1 MAWFWLVANCQHPV
15 LCFHRTSGQFS
26 QHGTHMQKDSI
37 DILWVVLCAGLV
49 FNMQIGFL
57 CLEAGLTRTK
67 NAINV
72 ATKNMAD
79 LCIALLLYWLFGFGL
94 MFGTSEGGMIGSG
107 LFMLDLAI
115 DDSWPL
121 AFFLFQAM
129 FCTTAATI
137 VSGAAAE
144 RMRFNA
150 YLIVAML
157 SAGLIYPLF
166 GHWAWGGAL
175 REGQGWLAQRGFID
189 FAGSTVVHGVGGWVA
204 LATIMVIGPRAGR
217 FDSRWL
223 RQSMPGSNLPLAM
236 LGSLLLLFGWFGFN
250 GGSTLSFDARVP
262 GIIVNTVVAGMA
274 GIAVAMFLSSWRYGY
289 TEPVGLL
296 NGMLAGLVAITASAH
311 AVTVGDSLLIGSGG
325 GLVMWLAD
333 RLLVRCAIDDA
344 VGAVPVHLAAGLWG
358 TLAVALFGEP
368 TLLGSELG
376 RLDQLLV
383 QLEGILVCAVW
394 AFGLTYLLLRLIN
407 RYYPLRVGP
416 DEERN
421 GLNVSEHGARTE
433 LVELLDAMA
442 EHQRHGQFQREVEV
456 EPFTEVGQIA
466 EQYNKVIRALQQ
478 AVAKTQS
485 IVRDIRDGIVTYG
498 RDGILTSC
506 NPGAERLFGLPA
518 EQLVGRSFQQL
529 VVDGGSLLPGTD
541 GELKAEMMLRGRGG
555 EVFAAELTAS
565 QGGSAEDSFVCMVRD
580 VTERRRVEEQLFA
593 EKMLAQVT
601 LASIGDGVIT
611 TDQAGRVRYLN
622 PSAQRLTGWQQ
633 SAAQGLVLDE
643 VYRLFDEITGAPL
656 PSAPGLALRRRSD
669 RQERTERAPAILR
682 RPDGSELAVQD
693 ALAPIRDATGVVIG
707 SVLTFRDVT
716 VTRQLARKLTFQA
729 NHDNLTGL
737 INRSAFERRIELL
750 LRDAVGGEH
759 SLCYMDL
766 DQFKVVNDTCGHA
779 AGDELLRQL
788 GQLLKA
794 RVRSN
799 DVLARLGGDEFGIL
813 FVDCPLGQAVRIA
826 EAIRQAVDEFRFSW
840 EGKSFA
846 VGASIG
852 LVAIDEHTK
861 TLGPLLG
868 AADSACYAA
877 KDGGRNRVHIYQADD
892 HQLMERRG
900 EMQWTH
906 RLRRAL
912 DRDHLRLF
920 VQPIVRAAG
929 TDGLQRYEVLV
940 RMQGDDGSIIPP
952 GAFMPAAERYD
963 LAPAVDRWVVGN
975 FLAWIGDLRRHPD
988 APLGHYSINLS
999 ATSLGEESFLE
1010 FVLTTIERHQ
1020 IPPDCLCFEI
1030 TETAAIANL
1039 SRAMTF
1045 MERLKAVGCSF
1056 ALDDFGSGLSSFGY
1070 LKTLPV
1076 DYLKIDGSFVRDI
1089 AHDPIARAMVASIN
1103 SIGHEMGL
1111 QTVAEFV
1118 ESEAI
1123 LECLQSIGVDY
1134 VQGYHLGRPGP
1145 LSDLFGVRMMPR

>member
-1 MAWFWLVANCQHPV
+1 
-15 LCFHRTSGQFS
+15 
-26 QHGTHMQKDSI
+26 MQKTSI

-57 CLEAGLTRTK
+57 CLEAGLTRSK

-79 LCIALLLYWLFGFGL
+79 LCIALLLYWCFGFAL
-94 MFGTSEGGMIGSG
+94 MFGSSDDGWMGSD
-107 LFMLDLAI
+107 LFMVNFAI
-115 DDSWPL
+115 DENWPL

-150 YLIVAML
+150 YLIVAAL
-157 SAGLIYPLF
+157 SAGLIYPFF

-175 REGQGWLAQRGFID
+175 REGQGWLAQQGFVD
-189 FAGSTVVHGVGGWVA
+189 FAGSTVVHGVGGWIA
-204 LATIMVIGPRAGR
+204 LATVMVIGPRAGR
-217 FDSRWL
+217 FDAKWL

-250 GGSTLSFDARVP
+250 GGSTLTFDVRVP
-262 GIIVNTVVAGMA
+262 GIIVNTLVAGMA
-274 GIAVAMFLSSWRYGY
+274 GIATTMLLSWWRYGY
-289 TEPVGLL
+289 VEPAPLL

-311 AVTVGDSLLIGSGG
+311 AVSIADSLVIGAGG

-333 RLLVRCAIDDA
+333 RLLVHCGIDDA

-358 TLAVALFGEP
+358 TVAVALFGDP
-368 TLLGSELG
+368 ALLGTGLS
-376 RLDQLLV
+376 RFDQLMV
-383 QLEGILVCAVW
+383 QLEGVLVCAVW
-394 AFGLTYLLLRLIN
+394 AFGLTYLLLLLIN
-407 RYYPLRVGP
+407 RCYPMRVDAD
-416 DEERN
+416 DERV

-433 LVELLDAMA
+433 LIELLDAMA
-442 EHQRHGQFQREVEV
+442 EHQRQGGFQREVEV

-466 EQYNKVIRALQQ
+466 EQYNQVIRALQH

-518 EQLVGRSFQQL
+518 EQIVGQPFQHF
-529 VVDGGSLLPGTD
+529 VVDGCASLLPD
-541 GELKAEMMLRGRGG
+541 AKGESKTETMLQGANGEM
-555 EVFAAELTAS
+555 FAVELTAS
-565 QGGSAEDSFVCMVRD
+565 QGAGSEGAFVCMVRD
-580 VTERRRVEEQLFA
+580 ITERRQMEEQLFA

-611 TDQAGRVRYLN
+611 TDRAGRVRYLN
-622 PSAQRLTGWQQ
+622 PSAERLTGWRQA
-633 SAAQGLVLDE
+633 AAQGLVLDE
-643 VYRLFDEITGAPL
+643 VYQLFDETTGARL
-656 PSAPGLALRRRSD
+656 PNAISLGLRRRSD
-669 RQERTERAPAILR
+669 RQERTEREPGLLH
-682 RPDGSELAVQD
+682 RPDGSQLAVQD
-693 ALAPIRDATGVVIG
+693 AIAPIRDADGMVIG
-707 SVLTFRDVT
+707 TVLTFRDVT

-729 NHDNLTGL
+729 NHDKLTGL
-737 INRSAFERRIELL
+737 VNRSAFERRIETL
-750 LRDAVGGEH
+750 LRDYAGGEH
-759 SLCYMDL
+759 ILCYMDL

-788 GQLLKA
+788 GQLLKG
-794 RVRSN
+794 RVRGS

-813 FVDCPLGQAVRIA
+813 FVDCPLKQAVVIA
-826 EAIRQAVDEFRFSW
+826 EAIRHAVDEFRFSW

-852 LVAIDEHTK
+852 LVAIDEHAK
-861 TLGPLLG
+861 TLGPLLS

-892 HQLMERRG
+892 RQLMERRG
-900 EMQWTH
+900 EMQWTQ
-906 RLRRAL
+906 RLRHAL
-912 DRDHLRLF
+912 DGDLLRLF
-920 VQPIVRAAG
+920 VQPIVPAAG
-929 TDGLQRYEVLV
+929 NDGLQRYEVLV
-940 RMQGDDGSIIPP
+940 RMQGEDGSIIPP

-975 FLAWIGDLRRHPD
+975 FLAWVGDLRRRPD
-988 APLGHYSINLS
+988 AVLGHYSINLS
-999 ATSLGEESFLE
+999 ATSLGEESFLD
-1010 FVLTTIERHQ
+1010 FVLSAIERHR
-1020 IPPDCLCFEI
+1020 IPADCLCFEI

-1070 LKTLPV
+1070 LKMLPV

-1089 AHDPIARAMVASIN
+1089 EHDAIARAMVASIN
-1103 SIGHEMGL
+1103 NIGHEMGL

-1118 ESEAI
+1118 ESAAI
-1123 LECLQSIGVDY
+1123 LECLQNIGVDY

-1145 LSDLFGVRMMPR
+1145 LAELSGVRMMPR

>member
-1 MAWFWLVANCQHPV
+1 MP
-15 LCFHRTSGQFS
+15 
-26 QHGTHMQKDSI
+26 KDSI

-57 CLEAGLTRTK
+57 CLEAGLTRSK

-79 LCIALLLYWLFGFGL
+79 LCIALLLYWLFGFAL
-94 MFGTSEGGMIGSG
+94 MFGTSQDGLMGSG
-107 LFMLDLAI
+107 LFMLDFAI
-115 DDSWPL
+115 DDSWPM

-150 YLIVAML
+150 YLIVAAL

-175 REGQGWLAQRGFID
+175 REGQGWLAQQGFVD
-189 FAGSTVVHGVGGWVA
+189 FAGSTVVHGVGGWIA
-204 LATIMVIGPRAGR
+204 LATVMVIGPRAGR
-217 FDSRWL
+217 FDTKWL
-223 RQSMPGSNLPLAM
+223 RQNMPGSNLPLAM
-236 LGSLLLLFGWFGFN
+236 LGGLLLLFGWFGFN
-250 GGSTLSFDARVP
+250 GGSTLSFDGRVP

-274 GIAVAMFLSSWRYGY
+274 GMALSMLLSQWRHGYIAPVA
-289 TEPVGLL
+289 LL

-311 AVTVGDSLLIGSGG
+311 AVGIADSLLIGAGG
-325 GLVMWLAD
+325 GLAMWLSD
-333 RLLVRCAIDDA
+333 RLLVRCGIDDA

-358 TLAVALFGEP
+358 TVAVPLFADP
-368 TLLGSELG
+368 LLLGTGLG
-376 RLDQLLV
+376 RLDQLMV
-383 QLEGILVCAVW
+383 QLQGVLVCAVW
-394 AFGLTYLLLRLIN
+394 AFGVTYLLLRVIN
-407 RYYPLRVGP
+407 RYYPMRVDP
-416 DEERN
+416 DEERV

-433 LVELLDAMA
+433 LIELLDAMA
-442 EHQRHGQFQREVEV
+442 EHQRQGQFQREVEV

-466 EQYNKVIRALQQ
+466 EQYNKVIRALED
-478 AVAKTQS
+478 AVAKTQT

-518 EQLVGRSFQQL
+518 EQIIGQPFQRFVL
-529 VVDGGSLLPGTD
+529 GSNASLLPEAG
-541 GELKAEMMLRGRGG
+541 GEMKAEMMLHGKDG
-555 EVFAAELTAS
+555 ELFAAELTAS
-565 QGGSAEDSFVCMVRD
+565 QGGRPDDAFVCMVRD
-580 VTERRRVEEQLFA
+580 ITERRQVEEQLFA

-611 TDQAGRVRYLN
+611 TDRLGRVRYLN
-622 PSAQRLTGWQQ
+622 PSAERLIGWSQA
-633 SAAQGLVLDE
+633 AAQGLVLDE
-643 VYRLFDEITGAPL
+643 VYQLFDEATGARL
-656 PSAPGLALRRRSD
+656 PNAASLGLRRRSD
-669 RQERTERAPAILR
+669 RQDRTERPPGFLQ
-682 RPDGSELAVQD
+682 RPDGTRLAVQD
-693 ALAPIRDATGVVIG
+693 AVAPIRDAEGVIIG
-707 SVLTFRDVT
+707 AVLTFRDVT
-716 VTRQLARKLTFQA
+716 VTHQLARKLTFQA

-737 INRSAFERRIELL
+737 MNRSAFERRIESL
-750 LRDAVGGEH
+750 LREYSGGENV
-759 SLCYMDL
+759 LCYMDL

-788 GQLLKA
+788 GQLLKG
-794 RVRSN
+794 RVRGS
-799 DVLARLGGDEFGIL
+799 DLLARLGGDEFGIL
-813 FVDCPLGQAVRIA
+813 FNDCSLQQAVRIA
-826 EAIRQAVDEFRFSW
+826 EDIRHAVDEFRFSW
-840 EGKSFA
+840 DGKSFA

-852 LVAIDEHTK
+852 LVAIDEHVK

-877 KDGGRNRVHIYQADD
+877 KDGGRNRVHVYQADD
-892 HQLMERRG
+892 QQLMERRG
-900 EMQWTH
+900 EMQWTQ
-906 RLRRAL
+906 RLRQAL
-912 DRDHLRLF
+912 DGDLLRLF

-929 TDGLQRYEVLV
+929 DDGSQRYEVLV
-940 RMQGDDGSIIPP
+940 RMQGEDGSIIPP

-975 FLAWIGDLRRHPD
+975 FLAWVGDLRRRPG
-988 APLGHYSINLS
+988 ATLGHYSINLS

-1010 FVLTTIERHQ
+1010 FVLSAIERHR
-1020 IPPDCLCFEI
+1020 IPPNCLCFEI

-1045 MERLKAVGCSF
+1045 MKGLKAVGCSF

-1089 AHDPIARAMVASIN
+1089 DQDPIARAMVASIN
-1103 SIGHEMGL
+1103 NIGHEMGL
-1111 QTVAEFV
+1111 STVAEFV
-1118 ESEAI
+1118 ESAAI
-1123 LECLQSIGVDY
+1123 LECLQEIGVDY

-1145 LSDLFGVRMMPR
+1145 LSELSGVRMMPR

>member
-1 MAWFWLVANCQHPV
+1 MH
-15 LCFHRTSGQFS
+15 
-26 QHGTHMQKDSI
+26 KDAI
-37 DILWVVLCAGLV
+37 DILWVVLCAALV

-57 CLEAGLTRTK
+57 CLEAGLTRSK

-79 LCIALLLYWLFGFGL
+79 LCIALLLYWSFGFAL
-94 MFGTSEGGMIGSG
+94 MFGTSHDGVIGSG
-107 LFMLDLAI
+107 LFMLDFAI

-150 YLIVAML
+150 YLIVAAL
-157 SAGLIYPLF
+157 SAGLIYPLY

-175 REGQGWLAQRGFID
+175 REGQGWLAQQGFVD
-189 FAGSTVVHGVGGWVA
+189 FAGSTVVHSVGGWIA
-204 LATIMVIGPRAGR
+204 LATVMVIGPRIGR
-217 FDSRWL
+217 FDAKWL
-223 RQSMPGSNLPLAM
+223 SQSMPGSNLPLAM

-250 GGSTLSFDARVP
+250 GGSMLAFDARVP
-262 GIIVNTVVAGMA
+262 GIIVNTITAGMA
-274 GIAVAMFLSSWRYGY
+274 GIVVVMLLSYWRYGFI
-289 TEPVGLL
+289 EPVALL

-311 AVTVGDSLLIGSGG
+311 AVSIADSLIIGAGG
-325 GLVMWLAD
+325 GLAMWLAD
-333 RLLVRCAIDDA
+333 RLLVRCGIDDA

-358 TLAVALFGEP
+358 TVAVALFGNQA
-368 TLLGSELG
+368 LLGTGLG
-376 RLDQLLV
+376 RFDQLMI

-394 AFGLTYLLLRLIN
+394 AFGLTYVLLRLIN
-407 RYYPLRVGP
+407 RYYPMRVDDD
-416 DEERN
+416 DERV

-433 LVELLDAMA
+433 LIELLDSMA
-442 EHQRHGQFQREVEV
+442 EHQRLGQFDREVEV

-466 EQYNKVIRALQQ
+466 EQYNKVIRALQD

-485 IVRDIRDGIVTYG
+485 IVRDIRDGIVTYSH
-498 RDGILTSC
+498 DGILTSC

-518 EQLVGRSFQQL
+518 EEIVGQPFQRFIIE
-529 VVDGGSLLPGTD
+529 GNGSLLPKTSGD
-541 GELKAEMMLRGRGG
+541 LKAEMMLRGRNGAA
-555 EVFAAELTAS
+555 FPAELTAS
-565 QGGSAEDSFVCMVRD
+565 RGGSTEDAFVCMVRD
-580 VTERRRVEEQLFA
+580 ITERRQVEEQLFA

-611 TDQAGRVRYLN
+611 TDRAGRVRYLN
-622 PSAQRLTGWQQ
+622 PSAERLIGWQQ
-633 SAAQGLVLDE
+633 AAAQGLVLDE
-643 VYRLFDEITGAPL
+643 VYRLFDETTGAPL
-656 PSAPGLALRRRSD
+656 RSAFGPALRRRSD
-669 RQERTERAPAILR
+669 RQERTERAPGILHR
-682 RPDGSELAVQD
+682 RDGSQLAVQD
-693 ALAPIRDATGVVIG
+693 AVAPIRDVNGVIIG
-707 SVLTFRDVT
+707 TVLTFRDVT

-737 INRSAFERRIELL
+737 VNRSAFERRIESL
-750 LRDAVGGEH
+750 LRERTSGEH
-759 SLCYMDL
+759 VLCYMDL

-788 GQLLKA
+788 GQLLKG
-794 RVRSN
+794 RVRGS
-799 DVLARLGGDEFGIL
+799 DMLARLGGDEFGIL
-813 FVDCPLGQAVRIA
+813 FIDCPLKQAMLIA
-826 EAIRQAVDEFRFSW
+826 EAIRHAVDEFRFHW

-852 LVAIDEHTK
+852 LVAIDEHAK

-877 KDGGRNRVHIYQADD
+877 KDGGRNRVHVYQADD
-892 HQLMERRG
+892 QQLMERRG

-906 RLRRAL
+906 RLRQAL
-912 DRDHLRLF
+912 DGDHLRLF
-920 VQPIVRAAG
+920 MQPIFCASG
-929 TDGLQRYEVLV
+929 HDGLLRYEVLV
-940 RMQGDDGSIIPP
+940 RMQGEDGTIIPP

-975 FLAWIGDLRRHPD
+975 FLAWVGDVCRHPD
-988 APLGHYSINLS
+988 RQLGHYSINLS

-1010 FVLTTIERHQ
+1010 FVLSAIERHR
-1020 IPPDCLCFEI
+1020 IPADCLCFEI

-1045 MERLKAVGCSF
+1045 MKRLKAVGCGF

-1089 AHDPIARAMVASIN
+1089 EHDPIARAMVASIN
-1103 SIGHEMGL
+1103 NIGHEMGL
-1111 QTVAEFV
+1111 KTVAEFV
-1118 ESEAI
+1118 ESAEI
-1123 LECLQSIGVDY
+1123 LERLQEIGVDY

-1145 LSDLFGVRMMPR
+1145 LSELSGVRMMPR

>member
-1 MAWFWLVANCQHPV
+1 
-15 LCFHRTSGQFS
+15 
-26 QHGTHMQKDSI
+26 MQKTSI

-57 CLEAGLTRTK
+57 CLEAGLTRSK

-79 LCIALLLYWLFGFGL
+79 LCIALLLYWCFGFAL
-94 MFGTSEGGMIGSG
+94 MFGNSSNGWMGSD
-107 LFMLDLAI
+107 LFMVNFAI

-150 YLIVAML
+150 YLIVAAL
-157 SAGLIYPLF
+157 SAGLIYPFF

-175 REGQGWLAQRGFID
+175 REGQGWLAQQGFVD
-189 FAGSTVVHGVGGWVA
+189 FAGSTVVHGVGGWIA
-204 LATIMVIGPRAGR
+204 LATVMVIGPRAGR
-217 FDSRWL
+217 FDAKWL

-250 GGSTLSFDARVP
+250 GGSTLTFDVRVP
-262 GIIVNTVVAGMA
+262 GIIVNTLAAGMT
-274 GIAVAMFLSSWRYGY
+274 GIAATMLLSWWRYGY
-289 TEPVGLL
+289 VEPAPLL

-311 AVTVGDSLLIGSGG
+311 AVSIADSLVIGAGG
-325 GLVMWLAD
+325 GLIMWLAD
-333 RLLVRCAIDDA
+333 RLLVHCGIDDA

-358 TLAVALFGEP
+358 TIAVALFGDP
-368 TLLGSELG
+368 ALLGTGLS
-376 RLDQLLV
+376 RFDQLMV
-383 QLEGILVCAVW
+383 QLEGMLVCAVW
-394 AFGLTYLLLRLIN
+394 AFGLTYLLLLLIN
-407 RYYPLRVGP
+407 RCYPMRVDP
-416 DEERN
+416 DDERV

-433 LVELLDAMA
+433 LIELLDAMA
-442 EHQRHGQFQREVEV
+442 EHQRQGGFQREVEV

-466 EQYNKVIRALQQ
+466 EQYNQVIRALQH

-518 EQLVGRSFQQL
+518 EQIVGQPFQRF
-529 VVDGGSLLPGTD
+529 VVDGCASLLPD
-541 GELKAEMMLRGRGG
+541 AKGESKTETMLQGANGEM
-555 EVFAAELTAS
+555 FAAELTAS
-565 QGGSAEDSFVCMVRD
+565 QGAGSEGAFVCMVRD
-580 VTERRRVEEQLFA
+580 ITERRQMEEQLFA

-611 TDQAGRVRYLN
+611 TDRAGRVRYLN
-622 PSAQRLTGWQQ
+622 PSAERLTGWRQA
-633 SAAQGLVLDE
+633 AAQGLVLDE
-643 VYRLFDEITGAPL
+643 VYQLFDETTGARL
-656 PSAPGLALRRRSD
+656 PNAISLGLRRRSD
-669 RQERTERAPAILR
+669 HQERTEREPGLLH
-682 RPDGSELAVQD
+682 RPDGSQLAVQD
-693 ALAPIRDATGVVIG
+693 AIAPIRDADGMVIG
-707 SVLTFRDVT
+707 TVLTFRDVT

-729 NHDNLTGL
+729 NHDKLTGL
-737 INRSAFERRIELL
+737 VNRSAFERRIETL
-750 LRDAVGGEH
+750 LRDYAGGEH
-759 SLCYMDL
+759 ILCYMDL

-788 GQLLKA
+788 GQLLKG
-794 RVRSN
+794 RVRGS

-813 FVDCPLGQAVRIA
+813 FVDCPLKQAVVIA
-826 EAIRQAVDEFRFSW
+826 EAIRHAVDEFRFSW

-852 LVAIDEHTK
+852 LVAIDEHAK
-861 TLGPLLG
+861 TLGPLLS

-877 KDGGRNRVHIYQADD
+877 KDGGRNRVHVYQADD
-892 HQLMERRG
+892 RQLMERRG
-900 EMQWTH
+900 EMQWTQ
-906 RLRRAL
+906 RLRHAL
-912 DRDHLRLF
+912 DGDLLRLF
-920 VQPIVRAAG
+920 VQPIVPAAG
-929 TDGLQRYEVLV
+929 NDGLQRYEVLV
-940 RMQGDDGSIIPP
+940 RMQGEDGSIIPP

-975 FLAWIGDLRRHPD
+975 FLAWVGDLRRRPD
-988 APLGHYSINLS
+988 AVLGHYSINLS
-999 ATSLGEESFLE
+999 ATSLGEESFLD
-1010 FVLTTIERHQ
+1010 FVLSAIERHR
-1020 IPPDCLCFEI
+1020 IPADCLCFEI

-1089 AHDPIARAMVASIN
+1089 EHDAIARAMVASIN
-1103 SIGHEMGL
+1103 NIGHEMGL

-1118 ESEAI
+1118 ESAAI
-1123 LECLQSIGVDY
+1123 LECLQNIGVDY

-1145 LSDLFGVRMMPR
+1145 LAELSGVRMMPR

>member
-1 MAWFWLVANCQHPV
+1 MP
-15 LCFHRTSGQFS
+15 
-26 QHGTHMQKDSI
+26 KDSI

-57 CLEAGLTRTK
+57 CLEAGLTRSK

-79 LCIALLLYWLFGFGL
+79 LCIALLLYWSFGFAL
-94 MFGTSEGGMIGSG
+94 MFGNSQNGMLGSD
-107 LFMLDLAI
+107 LFMLDVAI

-150 YLIVAML
+150 YLIIAAL

-175 REGQGWLAQRGFID
+175 REGQGWLAQGGFVD
-189 FAGSTVVHGVGGWVA
+189 FAGSTVVHGVGGWIA
-204 LATIMVIGPRAGR
+204 LATILVIGPRTGR
-217 FDSRWL
+217 FEAKWL
-223 RQSMPGSNLPLAM
+223 RQSMPGSNLPMAM

-250 GGSTLSFDARVP
+250 GGSTMGFDVRVP
-262 GIIVNTVVAGMA
+262 GIVVNTLAAGMA
-274 GIAVAMFLSSWRYGY
+274 GIATMMLVSWRLYGY
-289 TEPVGLL
+289 VEPVPLL

-311 AVTVGDSLLIGSGG
+311 AVTIADSLLIGAGG

-333 RLLVRCAIDDA
+333 RLLVRCGIDDA
-344 VGAVPVHLAAGLWG
+344 IGAVPVHLAAGIWG
-358 TLAVALFGEP
+358 TVAVALFGDP
-368 TLLGSELG
+368 SLLGTGLG
-376 RLDQLLV
+376 RFDQLLV
-383 QLEGILVCAVW
+383 QLKGVLVCAIW
-394 AFGLTYLLLRLIN
+394 AFGLTYLLLRLLN
-407 RYYPLRVGP
+407 RVYPMRV
-416 DEERN
+416 DLDAERI
-421 GLNVSEHGARTE
+421 GLNVSEHGTRTE
-433 LVELLDAMA
+433 LIELLDAMA
-442 EHQRHGQFQREVEV
+442 EHQRLGQFQREVEV

-466 EQYNKVIRALQQ
+466 EQYNKVIRALQH
-478 AVAKTQS
+478 AVAKTHS

-518 EQLVGRSFQQL
+518 EMIVGQPLLRF
-529 VVDGGSLLPGTD
+529 VAGSGSALLPGAG
-541 GELKAEMMLRGRGG
+541 GELKTEMMLRGRGG
-555 EVFAAELTAS
+555 DVFAAELTAS
-565 QGGSAEDSFVCMVRD
+565 QGGTSDEGFVCMVRD
-580 VTERRRVEEQLFA
+580 ITERRQMEEQLYA

-611 TDQAGRVRYLN
+611 TDRAGRVRYLN
-622 PSAQRLTGWQQ
+622 PSAERLIGWQQ
-633 SAAQGLVLDE
+633 SAAQGLVLEE

-656 PSAPGLALRRRSD
+656 PSGAGLRRRSD
-669 RQERTERAPAILR
+669 RQERTERAPGMLH
-682 RPDGSELAVQD
+682 RPDGTQLSVQD
-693 ALAPIRDATGVVIG
+693 AVAPIRDADGEVIG
-707 SVLTFRDVT
+707 TVLTFRDVT

-737 INRSAFERRIELL
+737 ANRSAFERRIESLL
-750 LRDAVGGEH
+750 SECAGGH
-759 SLCYMDL
+759 HILCYMDL

-788 GQLLKA
+788 GQLLNG
-794 RVRSN
+794 RVRGS

-813 FVDCPLGQAVRIA
+813 FIDCPVQKAVLIA
-826 EAIRQAVDEFRFSW
+826 EGIRHAVDEFRFSW

-852 LVAIDEHTK
+852 LVVIDEHAK
-861 TLGPLLG
+861 TLGPLLS

-877 KDGGRNRVHIYQADD
+877 KDGGRNRVHVYQADD
-892 HQLMERRG
+892 QQLMVRRG
-900 EMQWTH
+900 EMQWTQ
-906 RLRRAL
+906 RLRQAL
-912 DRDHLRLF
+912 DGDLLRLF
-920 VQPIVRAAG
+920 VQPIVRATG
-929 TDGLQRYEVLV
+929 PDGSPRYEVLV
-940 RMQGDDGSIIPP
+940 RMQGEDGSIIPP

-963 LAPAVDRWVVGN
+963 LAPALDRWVVGN
-975 FLAWIGDLRRHPD
+975 FLAWVGDLRHCPG
-988 APLGHYSINLS
+988 ASLGHYSINLS
-999 ATSLGEESFLE
+999 ATSLSEEGFLE
-1010 FVLTTIERHQ
+1010 FVMTAIERNR
-1020 IPPDCLCFEI
+1020 IPPNCLCFEI

-1045 MERLKAVGCSF
+1045 MEALKAVGCSF

-1076 DYLKIDGSFVRDI
+1076 NYLKIDGSFIREIDQ
-1089 AHDPIARAMVASIN
+1089 DPIARAMVVSIN
-1103 SIGHEMGL
+1103 NIGHEMGL

-1118 ESEAI
+1118 ESAAI
-1123 LECLQSIGVDY
+1123 LECLQDIGVDY
-1134 VQGYHLGRPGP
+1134 VQGYHLGRPVP
-1145 LSDLFGVRMMPR
+1145 LSELSGVRMMPR

>member
-1 MAWFWLVANCQHPV
+1 
-15 LCFHRTSGQFS
+15 
-26 QHGTHMQKDSI
+26 MQKTSI

-57 CLEAGLTRTK
+57 CLEAGLTRSK

-79 LCIALLLYWLFGFGL
+79 LCIALLLYWCFGFAL
-94 MFGTSEGGMIGSG
+94 MFGNSYDGWMGSD
-107 LFMLDLAI
+107 LFMVNFAI

-150 YLIVAML
+150 YLIVAAL
-157 SAGLIYPLF
+157 SAGLIYPFF

-175 REGQGWLAQRGFID
+175 REGQGWLAQQGFVD
-189 FAGSTVVHGVGGWVA
+189 FAGSTVVHGVGGWIA
-204 LATIMVIGPRAGR
+204 LATVMVIGPRAGR
-217 FDSRWL
+217 FDAKWL

-250 GGSTLSFDARVP
+250 GGSTLTFDVRVP
-262 GIIVNTVVAGMA
+262 GIIVNTLAAGMT
-274 GIAVAMFLSSWRYGY
+274 GIAATMLLSWWRYGY
-289 TEPVGLL
+289 VEPAPLL

-311 AVTVGDSLLIGSGG
+311 AVSIADSLVIGAGG
-325 GLVMWLAD
+325 GLIMWLAD
-333 RLLVRCAIDDA
+333 RMLVHCGIDDA

-358 TLAVALFGEP
+358 TVAVALFGDP
-368 TLLGSELG
+368 ALLGTGLS
-376 RLDQLLV
+376 RFDQLMV
-383 QLEGILVCAVW
+383 QLEGMLVCAVW
-394 AFGLTYLLLRLIN
+394 AFGLTYLLLLLIN
-407 RYYPLRVGP
+407 RCYPMRVDP
-416 DEERN
+416 DDERV

-433 LVELLDAMA
+433 LIELLDAMA
-442 EHQRHGQFQREVEV
+442 EHQRQGGFQREVDV

-466 EQYNKVIRALQQ
+466 EQYNKVIRALQH

-518 EQLVGRSFQQL
+518 EQIVGQPFQRF
-529 VVDGGSLLPGTD
+529 VVDGCASLLPD
-541 GELKAEMMLRGRGG
+541 AKGESKTETMLQGANGEM
-555 EVFAAELTAS
+555 FAVELTAS
-565 QGGSAEDSFVCMVRD
+565 QGAGSEGAFVCMVRD
-580 VTERRRVEEQLFA
+580 ITERRQMEEQLFA

-611 TDQAGRVRYLN
+611 TDRAGRVRYLN
-622 PSAQRLTGWQQ
+622 PSAERLTGWRQA
-633 SAAQGLVLDE
+633 AAQGLVLDE
-643 VYRLFDEITGAPL
+643 VYQLFDETTGARL
-656 PSAPGLALRRRSD
+656 PSAISLGLRRRSD
-669 RQERTERAPAILR
+669 RQERTEREPGLLH
-682 RPDGSELAVQD
+682 RPDGSQLAVQD
-693 ALAPIRDATGVVIG
+693 AIAPIRDADGMVIG
-707 SVLTFRDVT
+707 TVLTFRDVT

-729 NHDNLTGL
+729 NHDKLTGL
-737 INRSAFERRIELL
+737 VNRSAFERRIETL
-750 LRDAVGGEH
+750 LRDYAGGEH
-759 SLCYMDL
+759 ILCYMDL

-788 GQLLKA
+788 GQLLKG
-794 RVRSN
+794 RVRGS

-813 FVDCPLGQAVRIA
+813 FIDCPLKQAVVIA
-826 EAIRQAVDEFRFSW
+826 EAIRHAVDEFRFSW

-852 LVAIDEHTK
+852 LVAIDEHAK
-861 TLGPLLG
+861 TLGPLLS

-877 KDGGRNRVHIYQADD
+877 KDGGRNRVHVYQADD
-892 HQLMERRG
+892 RQLMERRG
-900 EMQWTH
+900 EMQWTQ
-906 RLRRAL
+906 RLRHAL
-912 DRDHLRLF
+912 DGDLLRLF
-920 VQPIVRAAG
+920 VQPIVPTAG
-929 TDGLQRYEVLV
+929 NDGLQRYEVLV
-940 RMQGDDGSIIPP
+940 RMQGEDGSIIPP

-975 FLAWIGDLRRHPD
+975 FLAWVGDLRRRPD
-988 APLGHYSINLS
+988 AVLGHYSINLS

-1010 FVLTTIERHQ
+1010 FVLSAIKRHR
-1020 IPPDCLCFEI
+1020 IPADCLCFEI

-1089 AHDPIARAMVASIN
+1089 EHDAIARAMVASIN
-1103 SIGHEMGL
+1103 NIGHEMGL

-1118 ESEAI
+1118 ESAAI
-1123 LECLQSIGVDY
+1123 LECLQNIGVDY

-1145 LSDLFGVRMMPR
+1145 LTELSGVRMMPR